1 MKKNIHPI
9 SQKTLII
16 LKDKSTFKISWVFFK
31 KKINL
36 NVDFLNWI
44 KY

>member
-1 MKKNIHPI
+1 MKKYTHPL
-9 SQKTLII
+9 SKKTLII
-16 LKDKSTFKISWVFFK
+16 LKDKSTFKTSWIFFK
-31 KKINL
+31 KKIHL

>member
-1 MKKNIHPI
+1 MKQNTHPYL
-9 SQKTLII
+9 QKTLII
-16 LKDKSTFKISWVFFK
+16 LKDKSTFNISWIFFK

-44 KY
+44 KK